1 MSLILCLSPAYQ
13 PFVRSC
19 RERRVCPSFCV
30 SHRRTSPLCG
40 LVGRDVCVP
49 HFVSL
54 TGVPAFIVRSCRERR
69 VCPSFCV
76 SHRRTSPL
84 CGLVGR
90 DVCVPHFVSLTG
102 VPAFIVRSCR
112 ERRVC
117 PSFCVS
123 HRRTSL
129 YPFRSQNVVNLHTSK
144 MSTKLALLCTLTC

>member
-13 PFVRSC
+13 P
-19 RERRVCPSFCV
+19 
-30 SHRRTSPLCG
+30 L
-40 LVGRDVCVP
+40 
-49 HFVSL
+49 
-54 TGVPAFIVRSCRERR
+54 
-69 VCPSFCV
+69 
-76 SHRRTSPL
+76 L

-129 YPFRSQNVVNLHTSK
+129 YCTVLWGETCVSLILCLSPAYQP
-144 MSTKLALLCTLTC
+144 LLCGLVGRDVCVPHFVSLTGVPAFIVRSCRERRVCPFFHIFCVTQSHLHINQPLLFYVGRVIFITMR

>member
-13 PFVRSC
+13 PL
-19 RERRVCPSFCV
+19 
-30 SHRRTSPLCG
+30 LCG

-49 HFVSL
+49 HFVSF

-90 DVCVPHFVSLTG
+90 DVCVPFFTFFV
-102 VPAFIVRSCR
+102 
-112 ERRVC
+112 
-117 PSFCVS
+117 
-123 HRRTSL
+123 
-129 YPFRSQNVVNLHTSK
+129 
-144 MSTKLALLCTLTC
+144 

>member
-1 MSLILCLSPAYQ
+1 MSLFSHFLCDSGSPAYKPALTILCRKGDFHYNEMTKDVDFSLNPMLFVSLPGELDQLQLFMHRYIMMCVSLILCLSPAYQ
-13 PFVRSC
+13 PL
-19 RERRVCPSFCV
+19 
-30 SHRRTSPLCG
+30 LCG

-102 VPAFIVRSCR
+102 VPA
-112 ERRVC
+112 
-117 PSFCVS
+117 
-123 HRRTSL
+123 
-129 YPFRSQNVVNLHTSK
+129 
-144 MSTKLALLCTLTC
+144 LCAVL

>member
-1 MSLILCLSPAYQ
+1 MSLFSHFLCDSVSPAYKPALTILCRKGDFHYNEMTKDVDFSLNPMLFVSLPGELDQLQLFMHHYIMMCVSLILCLSPAYQ
-13 PFVRSC
+13 P
-19 RERRVCPSFCV
+19 
-30 SHRRTSPLCG
+30 L
-40 LVGRDVCVP
+40 
-49 HFVSL
+49 
-54 TGVPAFIVRSCRERR
+54 
-69 VCPSFCV
+69 
-76 SHRRTSPL
+76 L

-129 YPFRSQNVVNLHTSK
+129 YCAVL
-144 MSTKLALLCTLTC
+144 